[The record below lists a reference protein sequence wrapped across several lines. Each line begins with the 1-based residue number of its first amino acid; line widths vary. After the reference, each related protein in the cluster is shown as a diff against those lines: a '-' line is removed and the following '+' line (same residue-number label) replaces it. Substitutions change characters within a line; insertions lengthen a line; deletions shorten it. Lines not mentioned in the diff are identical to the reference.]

1 MNIVVMGGSFNPPT
15 IAHFR
20 IMQAALDLVDGEKG
34 YFVPVS
40 FPYLKRKMIKAGE
53 SHLCLS
59 DGLRVRML
67 EAMGACDPR
76 IRVFTEEMDKPFS
89 DNVGL
94 MGRIQERNPGAG
106 VYYISGADKLELLEN
121 FAKKTDFFDRFRC
134 ILFARDCGP
143 LREEIAGYA
152 HLEGYQDAFIL
163 ARAPEGT
170 EHVSSTRIRE
180 HLFDIDTVADMLHP
194 AVVSIL
200 RGLKKEDYPPEIL
213 QFRDEYAF
221 LSNDYPAEVA
231 FEDMAYPCA
240 ASAFLA
246 SRFDTPAERA
256 AISCMDPV
264 KAKQRYSGRPVSAQ
278 WEERKAAVMEQIVRL
293 KFAQHPELLDR
304 LRATGSLVLI
314 NGVKKDSF
322 WGVNLATW
330 TGENRLGQILM
341 KIRSEEKTA

>member
-20 IMQAALDLVDGEKG
+20 IMQAALDLVNGERG

-94 MGRIQERNPGAG
+94 MGKIQERNPGAG

-121 FAKKTDFFDRFRC
+121 FAKKTDFFDRFHC

-143 LREEIAGYA
+143 LREEIAGSA
-152 HLEGYQDAFIL
+152 HLAGYRTL
-163 ARAPEGT
+163 LSWPE
-170 EHVSSTRIRE
+170 RR
-180 HLFDIDTVADMLHP
+180 
-194 AVVSIL
+194 
-200 RGLKKEDYPPEIL
+200 K
-213 QFRDEYAF
+213 
-221 LSNDYPAEVA
+221 
-231 FEDMAYPCA
+231 
-240 ASAFLA
+240 
-246 SRFDTPAERA
+246 
-256 AISCMDPV
+256 
-264 KAKQRYSGRPVSAQ
+264 GRS
-278 WEERKAAVMEQIVRL
+278 M
-293 KFAQHPELLDR
+293 
-304 LRATGSLVLI
+304 
-314 NGVKKDSF
+314 
-322 WGVNLATW
+322 
-330 TGENRLGQILM
+330 
-341 KIRSEEKTA
+341 